1 VLHHS
6 LDRWQ
11 HRHDF
16 ASDHARAER
25 GTAWVMALTAVTMVG
40 EIVAGLLSGSMALLA
55 DGWHMATH
63 VAAFGIAI
71 FAYRY
76 ARRRAADPS
85 FAFGTGKVTVLG
97 GFASAVAL
105 AMVALLMG
113 IESIA
118 RLFEPRGILFD
129 EAIWVACIGLAVNL
143 LCGAILHRAG
153 GHRHAA
159 GPAYAHGHLH
169 DHEHGHEHGH
179 GHEHEHGHDDH
190 NLQAAYLH
198 VLADALTS
206 VLAIAALLA
215 GKFLGL
221 VWLDAAM
228 GLVGAALISRWAWG
242 LARDSA
248 AVLLDRNRDTT
259 VAARIRAVI
268 EAEPD
273 HAIAD
278 LHVWPLGPGRVSAAV
293 SIVTHAP
300 RPPEYYRERLRESVA
315 VAHLLVEVNR
325 CDDPSCAPEGTDLFS
340 SPRK

>member
-1 VLHHS
+1 MLAHP

-25 GTAWVMALTAVTMVG
+25 GTTWVMALTAAMMIA

-63 VAAFGIAI
+63 VAAFGIAL

-97 GFASAVAL
+97 GFASAIALAVVAL
-105 AMVALLMG
+105 VMA
-113 IESIA
+113 IESVL
-118 RLFEPRGILFD
+118 RLLRPHEILFD

-143 LCGAILHRAG
+143 LSGGILHRAG
-153 GHRHAA
+153 ARHHGSGPEPAHEHPPRHAH
-159 GPAYAHGHLH
+159 AHA
-169 DHEHGHEHGH
+169 HEPPHS
-179 GHEHEHGHDDH
+179 HEHEHHHEHDH
-190 NLQAAYLH
+190 NLRAAYLH

-206 VLAIAALLA
+206 VLAIVALVA
-215 GKFLGL
+215 GKFFGL

-248 AVLLDRNRDTT
+248 AVLLDRHPDAST
-259 VAARIRAVI
+259 AAQIRAVI
-268 EAEPD
+268 ESQPD

-278 LHVWPLGPGRVSAAV
+278 LHVWPLGAGRVSAAL
-293 SIVTHAP
+293 SIVTHVP
-300 RPPEYYRERLRESVA
+300 RAPEYYRELLRGRVSI
-315 VAHLLVEVNR
+315 AHLLVEVNP
-325 CDDPSCAPEGTDLFS
+325 CDDPACAGAPPRGT
-340 SPRK
+340 P